1 MSDNLWAVDMEH
13 GLLRSS
19 KFGLSC
25 ADVRARW
32 AGGVVCGGFC
42 VSPASRSFKVAQRL
56 ERFWAVQWL
65 IILGTVKTSAP
76 ENQTA
81 PDLFFSTGC
90 LPPPPF
96 VFFYFS
102 LFFFPSLSLSFFS
115 PSNWG
120 ESFQN
125 SNYPPSLVNL
135 SQFSKPW
142 GCEVADLGRW
152 VNQHPGWNHGKTTKF
167 I

>member
-19 KFGLSC
+19 KFAVCPVQMSELGGGEGGMGL
-25 ADVRARW
+25 
-32 AGGVVCGGFC
+32 
-42 VSPASRSFKVAQRL
+42 ASHLPKGDAHKVAHKL
-56 ERFWAVQWL
+56 ERFWAVQCL
-65 IILGTVKTSAP
+65 IIFGTAKLLP
-76 ENQTA
+76 QKIRL
-81 PDLFFSTGC
+81 PLICFFPTGC
-90 LPPPPF
+90 LSPPPF
-96 VFFYFS
+96 VFFSFS
-102 LFFFPSLSLSFFS
+102 LLFFP

-125 SNYPPSLVNL
+125 SNYPLSLVNL
-135 SQFSKPW
+135 SQFTKPW

-152 VNQHPGWNHGKTTKF
+152 VNQHPGRYHGTATKF

>member
-13 GLLRSS
+13 GLLPSS

-32 AGGVVCGGFC
+32 AGAGG
-42 VSPASRSFKVAQRL
+42 RGRL
-56 ERFWAVQWL
+56 QSCPQIRN
-65 IILGTVKTSAP
+65 ILGCP
-76 ENQTA
+76 M
-81 PDLFFSTGC
+81 PDYFGDCQNFCPKNSDC
-90 LPPPPF
+90 PWF
-96 VFFYFS
+96 VFFPQAAYPHPLLFS
-102 LFFFPSLSLSFFS
+102 SLSLCFFT

-125 SNYPPSLVNL
+125 SNYPVSLVNL
-135 SQFSKPW
+135 SQFTKPW

-152 VNQHPGWNHGKTTKF
+152 VNQHPGWYHGKTTKF